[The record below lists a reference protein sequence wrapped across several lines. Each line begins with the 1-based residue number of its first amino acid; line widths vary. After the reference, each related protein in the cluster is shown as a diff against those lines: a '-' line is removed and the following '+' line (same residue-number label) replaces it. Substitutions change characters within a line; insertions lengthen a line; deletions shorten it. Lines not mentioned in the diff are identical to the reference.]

1 MIHKKIV
8 SFLFLLLGISLLY
21 LGFREIYFITAY
33 FNSIFTISPATET
46 KLMII
51 LGAAATIS
59 GFVGMIRDKTIEI

>member
-21 LGFREIYFITAY
+21 LGFREVYLITTY

-46 KLMII
+46 KLLII
-51 LGAAATIS
+51 LGAAAAVS
-59 GFVGMIRDKTIEI
+59 GFVGMIRDRSIDI